1 VKNTKNPS
9 MAASVG
15 AREQFGIAPTASR
28 QWSGLPFA
36 GYTPALT
43 GTQAVTH
50 AAAARKAD
58 DRVPEPRGRQR

>member
-1 VKNTKNPS
+1 VKNTQNPS

-36 GYTPALT
+36 GHTPALT
-43 GTQAVTH
+43 VAPTVTH
-50 AAAARKAD
+50 AAARKAD

>member
-1 VKNTKNPS
+1 VKNIQNPS

-15 AREQFGIAPTASR
+15 APEWFGIAPTASR
-28 QWSGLPFA
+28 QGSGLPFA

-43 GTQAVTH
+43 GTQSVTH